1 MDQNLILDI
10 VFLAILV
17 CFSGFF
23 SGSEVALVGVSKAKV
38 NQLVKEKARGSS
50 SLYKL
55 K

>member
-38 NQLVKEKARGSS
+38 NQLIKEKTRGSS
-50 SLYKL
+50 
-55 K
+55 